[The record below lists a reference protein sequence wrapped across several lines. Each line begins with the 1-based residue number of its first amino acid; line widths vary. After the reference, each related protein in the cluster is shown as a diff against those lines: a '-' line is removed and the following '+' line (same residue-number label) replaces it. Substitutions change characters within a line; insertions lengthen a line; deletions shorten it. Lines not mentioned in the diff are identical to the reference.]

1 MYHIYQVVDHL
12 TDAVQEFEIAD
23 SHLRETLPPII
34 QAAFSLIPPL
44 LAKHVSIQNH
54 LLGLYYTDLHAY
66 CENNGFQSP
75 PPPMDQ
81 VIACWSEDFQPAKRE
96 VESIPMIARGKGFKE
111 PLRLDG
117 PEEVQPGRRL
127 TAPSLENMRR
137 TSTGLIP
144 SAGGRPR
151 IPSSRP
157 SAGSS
162 TSPAPSPQPSP
173 SMGPRPDLK
182 SPNYGANLRPT
193 DFTTAS
199 DLGKSSGGRVSP
211 SQLRQTSAGDYFAGR
226 KPPSPAATIASN
238 YSQTST
244 NGTAIAAKKKPPPP
258 PPKRIASGK
267 LEEYVIAQYDFE
279 GQGAGDL
286 SFRSGDRIK
295 IVKKTNTDQDWWTG
309 ELAGARGSFPAN
321 YCKPA

>member
-1 MYHIYQVVDHL
+1 M
-12 TDAVQEFEIAD
+12 
-23 SHLRETLPPII
+23 
-34 QAAFSLIPPL
+34 
-44 LAKHVSIQNH
+44 AKHVSIQNQ

-81 VIACWSEDFQPAKRE
+81 VIACWSDDFQPAKKE
-96 VESIPMIARGKGFKE
+96 VESLPIIARGKGFKE

-117 PEEVQPGRRL
+117 PDDGQAGRAL
-127 TAPSLENMRR
+127 NAPSFDGVRR

-144 SAGGRPR
+144 GANDGRPR

-157 SAGSS
+157 SMGRS
-162 TSPAPSPQPSP
+162 TSPIPSPQPSP
-173 SMGPRPDLK
+173 NNSPRPDLK
-182 SPNYGANLRPT
+182 GPNYGGHLRPT

-199 DLGKSSGGRVSP
+199 DLGKTPGGRVSP

-226 KPPSPAATIASN
+226 VPPSPASTVASN
-238 YSQTST
+238 FSQASSG
-244 NGTAIAAKKKPPPP
+244 NGAMVVAKKKPPPP
-258 PPKRIASGK
+258 PPKRIASGRI
-267 LEEYVIAQYDFE
+267 EEYVIAQYDFV

-286 SFRSGDRIK
+286 SFREGDRIK
-295 IVKKTNTDQDWWTG
+295 IVKKTKTDQDWWTG